1 MTSTVFIS
9 AAPKDELAEELEK
22 TVNFRTI
29 TVTIATPAVNPTLR
43 PIICPVA
50 SPSSELPVSVVVVAV
65 THTPPNKVPI
75 EQVQVSF
82 TAS

>member
-50 SPSSELPVSVVVVAV
+50 SPSSELPVSVVAV